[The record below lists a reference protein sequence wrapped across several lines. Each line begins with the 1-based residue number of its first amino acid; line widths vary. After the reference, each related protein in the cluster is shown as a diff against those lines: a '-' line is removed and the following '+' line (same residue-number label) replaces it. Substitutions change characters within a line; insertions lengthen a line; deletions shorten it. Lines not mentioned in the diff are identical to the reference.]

1 MIHLYDLH
9 GGAPRENWLRWS
21 CKQCGR
27 VVDQD
32 RATGTIVVQTAGADL
47 PHGGHAGQ
55 HHVFDWQLEIAP
67 VWERALEG
75 LEFR

>member
-21 CKQCGR
+21 CKACGR

-32 RATGTIVVQTAGADL
+32 RGTGSLVVVHPGQDP
-47 PHGGHAGQ
+47 PHGGQAGQ
-55 HHVFDWQLEIAP
+55 HHVFDWPLP
-67 VWERALEG
+67 VAGPWERALG
-75 LEFR
+75 DLRF